1 MKTWKSL
8 FGFTLLVGILVLLL
22 ASCKPTTYDTF
33 GDIYGVVTDM
43 DTAEPIVNA
52 IVVLSPG
59 GTSLMTAENGRYEY
73 QALEPQQYTITV
85 QKNGYSTNRKSVTV
99 VPGEK
104 TEANISIRKND

>member
-1 MKTWKSL
+1 MKKIV
-8 FGFTLLVGILVLLL
+8 FFVL
-22 ASCKPTTYDTF
+22 ASVSMLALSSCDPVVHETF

-73 QALEPQQYTITV
+73 LSLEPQQYTITV

>member
-1 MKTWKSL
+1 MNRILK
-8 FGFTLLVGILVLLL
+8 LLVPAILLM
-22 ASCKPTTYDTF
+22 AMFSCKPATYDTF
-33 GDIYGVVTDM
+33 GSIYGVISDM

-59 GTSLMTAENGRYEY
+59 GTSLMTAEGGRYEY
-73 QALEPQQYTITV
+73 KDLEPQQYTITV